1 MAQPDD
7 RLIKLSQDDER
18 RIGRLAGYMTIAANI
33 GEKYEKSKIKEMVDA
48 AVPWCHV
55 LGEVVLPLKILG
67 FVLNRGRKPSGLC
80 SSI

>member
-1 MAQPDD
+1 MAQQGD
-7 RLIKLSQDDER
+7 RLIQLSQDDER
-18 RIGRLAGYMTIAANI
+18 RIGKLAGYITLAAKI
-33 GEKYEKSKIKEMVDA
+33 GEKYEKSKIKEMVEA

-67 FVLNRGRKPSGLC
+67 FVLDRGRKPSELC